1 MFTKE
6 EANLLLDVLFSEHLD
21 LIADNDEQE
30 YDEVLSVL
38 DSLMAKIDEYIIA
51 NGYREEE

>member
-21 LIADNDEQE
+21 LVADNDEQE

-38 DSLMAKIDEYIIA
+38 DSLMAKVDEYIIA